1 MRREPRTTEIIDD
14 DTNLFDVPAEWLVL
28 DICANDWRH
37 RLDDDGG
44 LRTLASN
51 VTLLSRREWP
61 SAREGRRHRDRHS
74 QAREWP
80 DLPHSA

>member
-14 DTNLFDVPAEWLVL
+14 DTTLFDVPAEWLVP

-37 RLDDDGG
+37 QLDDDGG
-44 LRTLASN
+44 LRALASN

-61 SAREGRRHRDRHS
+61 GARAGRRHRDRFS
-74 QAREWP
+74 RAQDWP